1 MPILDYSELSDKE
14 IYDEIDTTIHAEEF
28 LKSHFGKVMQEA
40 ANRIAEKSS
49 RELALNVDPS
59 NIAKVWEH
67 KLIMRMYKYGF
78 FDEIKQLAQE
88 GPWLYDELTERR
100 SGERDPEET
109 TSGE

>member
-1 MPILDYSELSDKE
+1 MTITDYSELSDKE
-14 IYDEIDTTIHAEEF
+14 IYDEIDNTIHAEEF
-28 LKSHFGKVMQEA
+28 LKSRFGKVMQEA

-59 NIAKVWEH
+59 DVAKVWEH

-88 GPWLYDELTERR
+88 GPWLYQELTERR
-100 SGERDPEET
+100 SGELEPENNE
-109 TSGE
+109 SV